1 MESSSITTII
11 LGLAAVVGI
20 AVSAVALKK
29 SGSQKTKELA
39 EHLQRLNIPA
49 QLLDESSI
57 AGKAGLKTSW
67 WSKSTGVVK
76 IGGRVVEFINIT
88 GVATQYG
95 VQYYL
100 DYLVRQ
106 PNLTGRDK
114 IRRTR
119 MKKKRN
125 SMLVGKVV
133 DVEWSGDTVLAQK
146 LNYDYDLKDKLTQ
159 IDFKKLK
166 TGIIIYPDPKF
177 EYTRIRTSYL
187 LPDQQ
192 LLDVIDGIARNIKSG
207 L

>member
-1 MESSSITTII
+1 MESSSITTIV
-11 LGLAAVVGI
+11 LGLAAVVGV
-20 AVSAVALKK
+20 AVSAVALKR
-29 SGSQKTKELA
+29 SGSQKAKELA
-39 EHLQRLNIPA
+39 EHLQFLNIPA
-49 QLLDESSI
+49 RLLDESSI
-57 AGKAGLKTSW
+57 AGRAGLKTSW

-76 IGGRVVEFINIT
+76 VGGRVVEFINIT